1 MITPKPSSNPMV
13 TRKSTITDF
22 ILVCPDLKSSP
33 PIMTLCLVAVR
44 GRVRVGV
51 RVGVRGRGR
60 DGVGAR

>member
-1 MITPKPSSNPMV
+1 MV

-44 GRVRVGV
+44 GGMRVRAGV
-51 RVGVRGRGR
+51 RVEVRGRGR